1 LQATEARWVS
11 PFAARCKRRATPP
24 KPNKK
29 IGWVTEIT
37 ALEMCAE
44 MIAADLAQ
52 AKQHAL
58 LKANVYNFNVRVE

>member
-1 LQATEARWVS
+1 LQATEAWWVS

-29 IGWVTEIT
+29 IGWETEIT
-37 ALEMCAE
+37 VLEMV
-44 MIAADLAQ
+44 AADLAQ